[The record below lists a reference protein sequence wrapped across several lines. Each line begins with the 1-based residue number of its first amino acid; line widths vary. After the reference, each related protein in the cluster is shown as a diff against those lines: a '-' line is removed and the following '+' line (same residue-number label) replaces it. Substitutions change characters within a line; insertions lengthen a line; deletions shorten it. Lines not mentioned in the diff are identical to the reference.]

1 MLHFSDCH
9 AAENSPSDFAAH
21 CRDPASPRHVSCDID
36 PTSAQPRVMN
46 TPLSFVDGI
55 SIREDDASTLN
66 STPRS
71 DIFSNDD
78 RSTSASTNMA
88 SDVDRRLHDVGVAAL
103 AAVSQF
109 PHAVN
114 NESGSFLVSEIV
126 NAVTSAGSPPDY
138 RLLDPRASLL
148 PGRVFFNQR
157 AESHTPAGPEVA
169 LGHGSPP
176 GGDEN
181 IEATV
186 QNLIHRTAGRQDMA
200 IAPDT
205 YVESQK
211 EMVMDYDPTPIDDT
225 SSPFSESDDE
235 FEDFIRF
242 YPDEEE
248 YHNLRK
254 QCLMQP
260 DFQMADYDLDDF
272 YKTINYEDIDIDLP
286 QSLGVAVSD
295 PFENHIGEQPEA
307 MPHPASII
315 HTSTYERNL
324 TVDEFIQRW
333 MVQTNIIPRGFHS
346 ESRIPPQL
354 RPLSKMISWEPPRE
368 IVRPHDWRRDFY
380 DLQQIPWTETLRVKR
395 SDARAVRDG
404 WYTSYHNLDYSHLSN
419 AKRLPRTEFAF
430 RENSMHTSHKASI
443 EHFQLR
449 NLMSAPAY
457 NTVNFASRSKVLS
470 WTPTTG
476 DARCLIDLSQPDPES
491 GFLGPVKISTMKTAH
506 GLTIAGGFCGEY
518 ALHSSAGGAGIKGLV
533 TPDFNDGIT
542 NHVDVVP
549 SRTGPSPIGVFASN
563 DKHLRILDT
572 ETNVFLSDQTLSQP
586 INCTATSPDSRL
598 RVVIGDSPD
607 AWVIESDT
615 GRPVQ
620 PLRGHR
626 DFGFA
631 CAWSPDLRHIA
642 TSNQDKTVIIWDA
655 RTWRPLETIDSDV
668 AGYRSLRFSPVGGGP
683 RTLLCTEPAD
693 RISIIDAQLFRSRQV
708 HDFFGEIGG
717 ADYSPCGGN
726 IWVANTDRHFGGFM
740 QYQRRQWGQRVGL
753 TDLPNEW
760 LLEDELEDD
769 SKCQLSRK
777 ERGLRFLKNL
787 SEQEHDSL
795 IL

>member
-315 HTSTYERNL
+315 HTS
-324 TVDEFIQRW
+324 
-333 MVQTNIIPRGFHS
+333 
-346 ESRIPPQL
+346 
-354 RPLSKMISWEPPRE
+354 SKM
-368 IVRPHDWRRDFY
+368 
-380 DLQQIPWTETLRVKR
+380 
-395 SDARAVRDG
+395 
-404 WYTSYHNLDYSHLSN
+404 LS
-419 AKRLPRTEFAF
+419 
-430 RENSMHTSHKASI
+430 
-443 EHFQLR
+443 
-449 NLMSAPAY
+449 
-457 NTVNFASRSKVLS
+457 
-470 WTPTTG
+470 
-476 DARCLIDLSQPDPES
+476 
-491 GFLGPVKISTMKTAH
+491 
-506 GLTIAGGFCGEY
+506 
-518 ALHSSAGGAGIKGLV
+518 
-533 TPDFNDGIT
+533 
-542 NHVDVVP
+542 
-549 SRTGPSPIGVFASN
+549 
-563 DKHLRILDT
+563 IL
-572 ETNVFLSDQTLSQP
+572 
-586 INCTATSPDSRL
+586 
-598 RVVIGDSPD
+598 
-607 AWVIESDT
+607 
-615 GRPVQ
+615 
-620 PLRGHR
+620 
-626 DFGFA
+626 
-631 CAWSPDLRHIA
+631 
-642 TSNQDKTVIIWDA
+642 
-655 RTWRPLETIDSDV
+655 
-668 AGYRSLRFSPVGGGP
+668 
-683 RTLLCTEPAD
+683 
-693 RISIIDAQLFRSRQV
+693 
-708 HDFFGEIGG
+708 
-717 ADYSPCGGN
+717 
-726 IWVANTDRHFGGFM
+726 
-740 QYQRRQWGQRVGL
+740 
-753 TDLPNEW
+753 
-760 LLEDELEDD
+760 
-769 SKCQLSRK
+769 
-777 ERGLRFLKNL
+777 
-787 SEQEHDSL
+787 
-795 IL
+795 

>member
-9 AAENSPSDFAAH
+9 AASNSPSDCAAH

-46 TPLSFVDGI
+46 PQPSSVER
-55 SIREDDASTLN
+55 SSAREDDGSTLN

-71 DIFSNDD
+71 EIFSSDD
-78 RSTSASTNMA
+78 SSTPASTNMA

-103 AAVSQF
+103 AAVSQY

-114 NESGSFLVSEIV
+114 NHSGSFLVSEIV

-138 RLLDPRASLL
+138 RLLNTPSLL
-148 PGRVFFNQR
+148 PGRGYLNTQPG
-157 AESHTPAGPEVA
+157 SHNSAGPDVA
-169 LGHGSPP
+169 FSHGPLP
-176 GGDEN
+176 GGDVDVEL
-181 IEATV
+181 AV
-186 QNLIHRTAGRQDMA
+186 QNLFHRTAGRQGIS
-200 IAPDT
+200 IAPDSDL
-205 YVESQK
+205 ESQRD
-211 EMVMDYDPTPIDDT
+211 MVMDYDPTPMEFIST
-225 SSPFSESDDE
+225 PSSESDDE
-235 FEDFIRF
+235 IEDFIRF
-242 YPDEEE
+242 YPDEEQY
-248 YHNLRK
+248 YHQHK
-254 QCLMQP
+254 QRPTQP
-260 DFQMADYDLDDF
+260 DSEMADYDLDDF
-272 YKTINYEDIDIDLP
+272 YKTINYEDIDVDLP
-286 QSLGVAVSD
+286 PSLGVAVTE
-295 PFENHIGEQPEA
+295 PAENHVAEQPEA
-307 MPHPASII
+307 VPHPASII

-333 MVQTNIIPRGFHS
+333 MVQTNVIPRGFHS

-368 IVRPHDWRRDFY
+368 TVRPHDWRRNFY
-380 DLQQIPWTETLRVKR
+380 DLQQIPWTETLRVRR
-395 SDARAVRDG
+395 SDARALRDA
-404 WYTSYHNLDYSHLSN
+404 WYTSYHNLDYSHLSH
-419 AKRLPRTEFAF
+419 AKRLPLTESAF
-430 RENSMHTSHKASI
+430 REHSMHTSHRASI

-449 NLMSAPAY
+449 NLMSTPAY
-457 NTVNFASRSKVLS
+457 NTVHFASRSKLMS
-470 WTPTTG
+470 WTPSTG
-476 DARCLIDLSQPDPES
+476 DAKCLIDLSQPDPES

-518 ALHSSAGGAGIKGLV
+518 ALHSSAGGTGIKGLV
-533 TPDFNDGIT
+533 TPNFNDGIT

-549 SRTGPSPIGVFASN
+549 NRTGPSPTGVFASN

-572 ETNVFLSDQTLSQP
+572 ETNVFTSDQELSQP

-631 CAWSPDLRHIA
+631 CAWSPDMRHIA

-693 RISIIDAQLFRSRQV
+693 RISIVDAQLFRSRQV
-708 HDFFGEIGG
+708 HDFFGEVGG
-717 ADYSPCGGN
+717 ADYSPCGSN
-726 IWVANTDRHFGGFM
+726 IWVANTDCHFGGFM
-740 QYQRRQWGQRVGL
+740 QYQRRQWGQRIGL

-760 LLEDELEDD
+760 LSEDGLEDD
-769 SKCQLSRK
+769 SKCLLTRK
-777 ERGLRFLKNL
+777 ERGLRYLRNL
-787 SEQEHDSL
+787 SDEEHDSL